1 MSAPIRIGIV
11 GISGRM
17 GGETASV
24 ARTDPR
30 VTLAGGV
37 TRPGSTYVGESGEL
51 ITGDIAN
58 LLPTIDV
65 LLDLSLPSATA
76 AIANAAANAR
86 VPLLCGVTGIDADGL
101 HALEAAG
108 ATIPVH
114 WSRNLSVG
122 IPVIAD
128 LLRQLAAAL
137 SGFDVEITETHHRGK
152 RDAPSGTALILA
164 EAIAGGRD
172 QTLSAHAQY
181 GRHGESLRAP
191 QEIGIHSLRA
201 GALPGEHTVLFAS
214 DDEELR
220 ISHRAL
226 SRRAFAKGAVDAAC
240 ALIGCHPGLR
250 IT

>member
-1 MSAPIRIGIV
+1 MSTPIRIGIV

-30 VTLAGGV
+30 VTLVGGV
-37 TRPGSTYVGESGEL
+37 IRPGSTYVGESGEL
-51 ITGDIAN
+51 ITEDVAD
-58 LLPTIDV
+58 LLLDVDV
-65 LLDLSLPSATA
+65 LLDLSLPAATA
-76 AIANAAANAR
+76 TIANATAKAG
-86 VPLLCGVTGIDADGL
+86 VPLLCGVTGIDENGL
-101 HALEAAG
+101 RALEAA
-108 ATIPVH
+108 ASTIPVH

-128 LLRQLAAAL
+128 LLRQLAVAL
-137 SGFDVEITETHHRGK
+137 AGFDVEITETHHRGK

-164 EAIAGGRD
+164 EAIAGSRD
-172 QTLSAHAQY
+172 QTLSDHTQY
-181 GRHGESLRAP
+181 GRHGESLRKP

-201 GALPGEHTVLFAS
+201 GALPGEHSVLFAS

-220 ISHRAL
+220 VSHRAL

-240 ALIGCHPGLR
+240 ALVGCQPGLR